1 MLDKMREGSQG
12 VAAKIVLVVII
23 LSFAL
28 AGVSSYLGGSNV
40 AVAVLV
46 NDQEISQAN
55 VEQAYQNE
63 RANLQQQYGE
73 QFDILASNPN
83 FAQQVRAQATQGL
96 ITDALITQ
104 AIDEMGLRIGDE
116 QVKDEIRSMQE
127 FQVDGKFNNEQYLAL
142 LRRASYTP
150 AQFSE
155 SLKSDLARRQLLQ
168 MLIGS
173 EFVLPSEVDTA
184 SNLQAQQR
192 VAKLLTVK
200 TSDFADAAS
209 VTEDEINEYYQA
221 NTTQFQSAEQVS
233 LNYVLLDASNLV
245 GQASVTDEE
254 VEAYYDNNHSD
265 YQRAERRKV
274 AHILVQG
281 LTEESENKAQ
291 TLLDEIN
298 AGADFAT
305 LAAENSDDTFS
316 ASNNGELDWFEA
328 GVMDPAFD
336 SASFALSKASPISK
350 LVKSSF
356 GYHIIKLVDVEESA
370 ALPLADVKE
379 RVEAALLKQKSNE
392 LYFELY
398 QTLSEVAFESPDNL
412 EEAAGA
418 ISAQILHSE
427 LFSADNV
434 PQQFDNSTL
443 LQTVF
448 DQDFRDEG
456 LNSEL
461 IELSDHTAIVVR
473 VNDYKEAAAK
483 PLTEVSEQITNALTL
498 QNAQQRAE
506 TFVQEI
512 TDKLNNGES
521 VESEL
526 AEKELSFSAD
536 LTLARFSREYDYQI
550 IQQLFKLVK
559 PEEDK
564 VTRQWVAASTGDF
577 AIIEL
582 SKVIDSESTED
593 DVKAQ
598 IETMLTRASSEETY
612 QSLIAL
618 LTASAEIKYPVAD

>member
-356 GYHIIKLVDVEESA
+356 GYHIIKLIDVEESA

>member
-356 GYHIIKLVDVEESA
+356 GYHIIKLVDIEESA